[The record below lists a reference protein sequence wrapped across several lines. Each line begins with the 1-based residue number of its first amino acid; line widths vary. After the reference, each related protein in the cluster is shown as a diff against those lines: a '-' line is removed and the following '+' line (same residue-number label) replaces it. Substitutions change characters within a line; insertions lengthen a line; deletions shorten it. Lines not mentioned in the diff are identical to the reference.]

1 MYDTK
6 LISLISTLNVERRR
20 KLRKWIKSNFVNKND
35 DIIKFFEYIDSRKS
49 LSPRSITKDKAHD
62 FVYPQTQYNDLRI
75 RHLLWMTTEIVEDFV
90 AYSNIHQQP
99 ILYKQL
105 LAQNYIEHEYYKLAE
120 QIIEEN
126 IADLEHAKQRN
137 VSYHLQ
143 HFQAQALYFRLK
155 SRNDRSSAFNLQK
168 VMDQLAIFSI
178 IESLKYACISQS
190 IQKISAN
197 MLNNHLLDATFKLLE
212 NPFFLNNTAV
222 RIYYNTYKVLTNEDE
237 DAYKELIIDLKESSN
252 SFSLQ
257 DVRELY
263 LSAINFCIKKS
274 NQNIAEYTLQAFDLY
289 IYAIQHKYLMEHNE
303 ISRFSFT
310 NVVTLGL
317 KLKELDRTEKFIL
330 QFSKSIHIEYRKM
343 TVGFN
348 MAKVQYAKGDLQKA
362 LKHLLTNE
370 FNDILWNLNAKY
382 LILKILFEL
391 NDMKM
396 FAIHLKAFKMFVQRK
411 ANIGYHR
418 DYFVNVGKALI
429 ILRDIQKQPEQ
440 FKDFSFSK
448 DTADIEWF
456 NKELAKIKKS
466 ARKPTKRKSSKKIKK
481 N

>member
-1 MYDTK
+1 MYNTK
-6 LISLISTLNVERRR
+6 LIALLSTLNLENRR

-35 DIIKFFEYIDSRKS
+35 DIVMFFEYIDSRKS
-49 LSPRSITKDKAHD
+49 LTPRSITKEKAHD
-62 FVYPQTQYNDLRI
+62 FVYPSMLYNDLRI

-90 AYSNIHQQP
+90 AYSNLHKQP

-105 LAQNYIEHEYYKLAE
+105 LAQNFIEHEYYKLAE
-120 QIIEEN
+120 QITEEN
-126 IADLEHAKQRN
+126 IANLEHAKQKN
-137 VSYHLQ
+137 VSYHVQ

-155 SRNDRSSAFNLQK
+155 SRNDRSSVFNLQQ

-178 IESLKYACISQS
+178 IETLKYACISQS
-190 IQKISAN
+190 MQKISAN
-197 MLNNHLLDATFKLLE
+197 TIDNHLLENTFKLLE
-212 NPFFLNNTAV
+212 NPIFLNNPAV

-237 DAYKELIIDLKESSN
+237 AAYKEFIKDLKESSN
-252 SFSLQ
+252 YFSLQ
-257 DVRELY
+257 DLKELY
-263 LSAINFCIKKS
+263 LSAINFCVKKS
-274 NQNIAEYTLQAFDLY
+274 NQNITAYTLQAFELY

-330 QFSKSIHIEYRKM
+330 QFSKSINIEYRKM

-348 MAKVQYAKGDLQKA
+348 MSKVQYAKGDLQKA

-370 FNDILWNLNAKY
+370 FKDILWNLNAKY
-382 LILKILFEL
+382 LILKILFEQ
-391 NDMKM
+391 NDMKL
-396 FAIHLKAFKMFVQRK
+396 FAIHLKAFKMYVQRK

-418 DYFVNVGKALI
+418 EYFANVGKALL
-429 ILRDIQKQPEQ
+429 ILRDIRKQPEQ

-448 DTADIEWF
+448 DTADLDWF
-456 NKELAKIKKS
+456 NKELAKLKKP
-466 ARKPTKRKSSKKIKK
+466 ARKPAKRKSSKKIKR